1 MVLYFNLYYEY
12 MLYKLAPRRYV
23 SGQLTTD
30 LQPVL
35 QQLYDADE
43 ERRLA
48 KGFQSRSR
56 QLGFEYFVE
65 TVFKYYLTEAEHID
79 LKPILDS
86 SNTNDWKLYRETVK
100 AWAMTPL
107 KFFIKKNYNSEA
119 AEEKDPK
126 RGFVLLSVA
135 DTKEFGVPEWDKSC
149 IEHIDS
155 FFSESV
161 PSQTNDAD
169 DNGIVPLK
177 KIRIKTSQNLT
188 NSQKRKRLRMLRET
202 GITETEL
209 LVAQNMAVTQD
220 ELINLAETMIGTF
233 FQTPKSLDILKLLDH
248 LDEWPPK
255 GKAKDDVFDSARFDN
270 MSANQIDSLADKLS
284 NVIAQQMEKLDDAS
298 VQNFYVNLP
307 KYYGWM
313 NQIINSA
320 EFKSSLSKHGT
331 TIDAP
336 KDQDSDNSGQDEKAT
351 AGEKAEII
359 RTLIGE
365 DQDGN
370 SIHPSHAKP
379 SSENGSEDGSG
390 KPRAAMLP
398 GSKNRMKNRN
408 LNGLLANSKFTI
420 SQYQKSKNGQKS
432 ATQTA
437 TTAQQA
443 NSKQAVRLG
452 KNQNVGF
459 RGSFENPTASDS
471 ANTFS
476 PSIFLAFLTGVNN
489 YNEILP
495 G

>member
-1 MVLYFNLYYEY
+1 

-65 TVFKYYLTEAEHID
+65 TVFKYYLSEADQID

-86 SNTNDWKLYRETVK
+86 SNIDDWKLYRETVK

-107 KFFIKKNYNSEA
+107 KFVIKKNSNPEVS
-119 AEEKDPK
+119 EEKDSK

-161 PSQTNDAD
+161 PSETNDTD
-169 DNGIVPLK
+169 DNGIVTLK

-220 ELINLAETMIGTF
+220 ELINRAETMIDVF
-233 FQTPKSLDILKLLDH
+233 FETPKSLDILKVLDH

-255 GKAKDDVFDSARFDN
+255 EKTKDVFDSARFDN
-270 MSANQIDSLADKLS
+270 MSANQIESLADKLS
-284 NVIAQQMEKLDDAS
+284 NIIAQQIEKLDDANA
-298 VQNFYVNLP
+298 QNFYVTLP

-320 EFKSSLSKHGT
+320 EFKSSLSKHGNT
-331 TIDAP
+331 VDAP
-336 KDQDSDNSGQDEKAT
+336 NKQDSDNSSQDEKAT

-370 SIHPSHAKP
+370 SIHPSLAAAKP
-379 SSENGSEDGSG
+379 GPETGSSNGSG
-390 KPRAAMLP
+390 KPRATMLP
-398 GSKNRMKNRN
+398 GSKNRIKNRN

-420 SQYQKSKNGQKS
+420 SQYHKNSQKPAN
-432 ATQTA
+432 QTA
-437 TTAQQA
+437 TIAKQA
-443 NSKQAVRLG
+443 NSKQALQIT

-471 ANTFS
+471 AGTFS
-476 PSIFLAFLTGVNN
+476 PSIFLAFLTSVNN

-495 G
+495 S